1 LIKSH
6 PLRDDGNDFN
16 AMWKENPIKKLLTWK
31 KLRLP
36 ISTVISGIVFVYM
49 FFATGEA
56 LWQNFQIN
64 QEIVFLKNEII
75 QLEQQNIQ
83 YKNLI
88 AYLKT
93 ESFREK
99 EARRKLGYQKPG
111 ETVIAIP
118 KDSFLHVDPGTTK
131 TNETL
136 DNKPV
141 LSNPQKW
148 WDYVFG

>member
-1 LIKSH
+1 MIGH
-6 PLRDDGNDFN
+6 HQLRDNGDDFKT
-16 AMWKENPIKKLLTWK
+16 MWKNNPIKKLLIWK
-31 KLRLP
+31 KLRLRM
-36 ISTVISGIVFVYM
+36 STVVIGIVFVYM

-56 LWQNFQIN
+56 LRQNFQIN
-64 QEIVFLKNEII
+64 QEIFFLKNEIV
-75 QLEQQNIQ
+75 QLEQQNVQ

-99 EARRKLGYQKPG
+99 EARRKLGYKKPG

-118 KDSFLHVDPGTTK
+118 QDNFLHIDPGTTQ
-131 TNETL
+131 TNETPK
-136 DNKPV
+136 NKPV

-148 WDYVFG
+148 WDYILG